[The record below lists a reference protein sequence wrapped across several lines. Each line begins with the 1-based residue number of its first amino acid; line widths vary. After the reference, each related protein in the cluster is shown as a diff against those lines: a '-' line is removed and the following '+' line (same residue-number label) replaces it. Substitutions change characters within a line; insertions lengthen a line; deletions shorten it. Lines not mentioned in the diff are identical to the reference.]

1 MKKLIVFVFSLM
13 IFSSAFCQNG
23 HIKFMGIE
31 VNGQIS
37 TLEQRLDTKGFSKTK
52 GDMYKGKFSGYD
64 VKLKVTKT
72 VKSKTVYEISVVFG
86 PEVSKEDLQEM
97 AISLKEKYAQDKY
110 FENTRGAE
118 VYQCGIET
126 PEGMIVLDFDE
137 KTLSYRDKANIKKNK
152 LESRDDL

>member
-13 IFSSAFCQNG
+13 IFASAYCQNG

-52 GDMYKGKFSGYD
+52 GDLYKGKFSGYD
-64 VKLKVTKT
+64 VKLKVAKT
-72 VKSKTVYEISVVFG
+72 VKSKTVYEISVIFG
-86 PEVSKEDLQEM
+86 QDVTKADLEEM
-97 AISLKEKYAQDKY
+97 AVSLKEKYNQDKY
-110 FENTRGAE
+110 FENTRETG
-118 VYQCGIET
+118 VYQCGIDT
-126 PEGMIVLDFDE
+126 PDGLIILDFDE
-137 KTLSYRDKANIKKNK
+137 NTLSYRDKANVKKNK